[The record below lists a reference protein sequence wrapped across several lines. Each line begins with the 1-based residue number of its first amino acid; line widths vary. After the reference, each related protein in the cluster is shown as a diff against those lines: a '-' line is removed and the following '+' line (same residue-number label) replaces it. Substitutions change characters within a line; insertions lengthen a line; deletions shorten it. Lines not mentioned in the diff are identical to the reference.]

1 MHCVRSTCL
10 VASGHLR
17 CSIRWRSNMPLRGSS
32 PHWAWRRNLCPLD
45 LADDLPELIFGN
57 ATVRQYNTAELS
69 MLFDEARLANL

>member
-1 MHCVRSTCL
+1 
-10 VASGHLR
+10 
-17 CSIRWRSNMPLRGSS
+17 MPLRGSS